1 METTTKQKRTRS
13 RNLTAGELETIIN
26 STRAVTSQMF
36 LPMRRHGRGALS
48 KV

>member
-26 STRAVTSQMF
+26 FNQGSYIADVFTY
-36 LPMRRHGRGALS
+36 
-48 KV
+48 